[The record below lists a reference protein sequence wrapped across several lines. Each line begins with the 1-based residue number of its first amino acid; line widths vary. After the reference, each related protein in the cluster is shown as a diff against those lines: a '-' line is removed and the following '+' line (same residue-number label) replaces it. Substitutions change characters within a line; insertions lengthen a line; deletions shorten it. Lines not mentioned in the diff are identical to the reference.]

1 MRFSLQLKVALSFAA
16 MLFAAPRASTQPI
29 DDTGDRSKGSSVSGA
44 RECTPSFHFINPSGR
59 THQDLSGTWRIIP
72 DPVREGLRSDVGA
85 QYAIFR
91 DESDATNPPH
101 RLKEYDF
108 AAATP
113 IEVPGSWS
121 RIGGNLEWYDGL
133 VWHQREF
140 RMKRSPSRRYFLYFG
155 AANYE
160 ANVFLNGEKAGAHKG
175 GFTPF
180 DLEVTHLL
188 KDGANSLV
196 VAVDSAHG
204 EKSVP
209 TARTDW
215 WNYGGIT
222 RPPLIVETPETFIAD
237 YWIRLDANGRIA
249 ADISFDGKDAAG
261 MPASLRIAE
270 LGLSIDLVADGA
282 GRASARIEAPHGVER
297 WSPERPKLYEV
308 EITAGGETV
317 RDRIG
322 FRSVSATRKDI
333 LLNGESVF
341 LRGVSMHEESVGA
354 TPLRYLGEEGARRQL
369 SIIKGELHGNF
380 VRLAHYPHAE
390 ETLRVADEIGL
401 MAWSEIPIYWDIDFD
416 DAETLANA
424 RAMLCDNIMRDRNRA
439 SIIIWSVAN
448 ETPLGDARNR
458 FLETLIADARR
469 LGPDRLVAFASHQ
482 NRQQGGVVTI
492 DDPLAEKVD
501 LLAAN
506 YYGGWYGGDL
516 SDLASLRWDR
526 RVEKPM
532 IFSEFGAGALAG
544 LSDPADRRMFSV
556 DYQADYY
563 EATIGMAKAIPFLR
577 GASPWVL
584 KDFRSPRR
592 FHPVYQQYW
601 NRKGLLSPSG
611 EKKPAFF
618 ILRDWYRETEGGPEA
633 QAAQ

>member
-1 MRFSLQLKVALSFAA
+1 MRSSLQPKVALAFAA
-16 MLFAAPRASTQPI
+16 MLLAASCASAPFVHDRGERGKGLSAI
-29 DDTGDRSKGSSVSGA
+29 DA
-44 RECTPSFHFINPSGR
+44 RDCKPSFHFINPAGR
-59 THQDLSGTWRIIP
+59 TKYDLSGTWRIIP

-85 QYAIFR
+85 QYAMFR

-108 AAATP
+108 AAATT

-121 RIGGNLEWYDGL
+121 RMGASLEWYDGL

-140 RMKRSPSRRYFLYFG
+140 KMKRSPSRRYFLYFG

-160 ANVFLNGEKAGAHKG
+160 ANVFLNGERAGVHRG

-180 DLEVTHLL
+180 DFEVTHLL
-188 KDGANSLV
+188 KEGGNSLV

-215 WNYGGIT
+215 WNYGGVT
-222 RPPLIVETPETFIAD
+222 RPPLIVEMPETFIAD
-237 YWIRLDANGRIA
+237 YWIRLDESGRIA
-249 ADISFDGKDAAG
+249 ADIRFDGKDAAG
-261 MPASLRIAE
+261 KPATLRIAE
-270 LGLSIDLVADGA
+270 LGLIVDLVADDA
-282 GRASARIEAPHGVER
+282 GRASARIQAPSVVER
-297 WSPERPKLYEV
+297 WSPDRPKLYDI
-308 EITAGGETV
+308 EIIAGGETV

-322 FRSVSATRKDI
+322 FRIVGATRNDI
-333 LLNGESVF
+333 LLNGQSVF
-341 LRGVSMHEESVGA
+341 LRGVSMHEETLGA
-354 TPLRYLGEEGARRQL
+354 IPLRYLGDDGARRQL
-369 SIIKGELHGNF
+369 SIIKDELHGNF

-401 MAWSEIPIYWDIDFD
+401 MAWSEIPIYWDIDFSD
-416 DAETLANA
+416 PETLANA

-458 FLETLIADARR
+458 FLEALIADARN

-544 LSDPADRRMFSV
+544 LSDPTDRRMFSV
-556 DYQADYY
+556 DYQVDYY
-563 EATIGMAKAIPFLR
+563 KATIGMAKAIPFLR

-611 EKKPAFF
+611 EKKPAFL